1 MPVQE
6 RSEAYMSVP
15 ELVRALRRIWTMDE
29 LRCFGCGHEHNCSI
43 HGCTIIRQA
52 VDVIEALYGYLTEMT
67 PCEAC
72 VHGHDCPDDVLDC
85 VECTNEHRR
94 ACPCLGCSGAS
105 SKWVWRGPEKEVM
118 QNDEPRS

>member
-1 MPVQE
+1 MIPLLQLALDTLSME
-6 RSEAYMSVP
+6 EAFA
-15 ELVRALRRIWTMDE
+15 ALQGGVAE
-29 LRCFGCGHEHNCSI
+29 
-43 HGCTIIRQA
+43 A
-52 VDVIEALYGYLTEMT
+52 VDVIEALYGYLTERT

-94 ACPCLGCSGAS
+94 DCPCLGCTGDG

-118 QNDEPRS
+118 QNDKQIKISNN

>member
-6 RSEAYMSVP
+6 RYEAYMSVP
-15 ELVRALRRIWTMDE
+15 ELVKALRRIRTMDE

-52 VDVIEALYGYLTEMT
+52 VDVIETLYGYFAEMM

-72 VHGHDCPDDVLDC
+72 VHGHGCPEDVIDC
-85 VECTNEHRR
+85 VGCANDHRR
-94 ACPCLGCSGAS
+94 NCPCLGCSEAG
-105 SKWVWRGPEKEVM
+105 SKWVWRGPEKEE
-118 QNDEPRS
+118 NNEATDNR